1 MFLNRL
7 IGWDDNLISYAKI
20 SENNL

>member
-7 IGWDDNLISYAKI
+7 IG
-20 SENNL
+20 